1 MAGTKT
7 RTLDNPYA
15 IFVAG
20 SWEWRVLKRYQTS
33 ENEKKNL
40 NAVWFCAVRSPMTY
54 GSWDYGDTYIR
65 DIPGA
70 YAGYAF
76 PEDGA
81 VRKDSGTTITTATLY
96 PSR

>member
-7 RTLDNPYA
+7 RTLDDPYA

-20 SWEWRVLKRYQTS
+20 SWEWRVLKRYQNP
-33 ENEKKNL
+33 ENESANPY
-40 NAVWFCAVRSPMTY
+40 AAWFCAVRSPLTY
-54 GSWDYGDTYIR
+54 GSWDYGDTYIA

-76 PEDGA
+76 PESGA
-81 VRKDSGTTITTATLY
+81 VRKESGTTITTATLY